1 MLEGLGLMT
10 VGLSEAGIEWLRDN
24 ELSTDNLAGFAA
36 ALGSS
41 PAELLA
47 AAQLRDELCTDQQS
61 EMLLVFDD
69 PDMGSRVVG
78 QLCNLTFT
86 QFEQLTNDIYL
97 DSADGLLI
105 LGQVSAPMTSYA
117 GFRKTRDSGVVWAEC
132 QVTGA
137 I

>member
-1 MLEGLGLMT
+1 MLDGLGLMT

-69 PDMGSRVVG
+69 PDVATRVVG

-105 LGQVSAPMTSYA
+105 LGQVCTLVTSYA
-117 GFRKTRDSGVVWAEC
+117 SVRKTC
-132 QVTGA
+132 A
-137 I
+137 IRVFCVR